1 LTPEEEDAILLAE
14 SYGFDLSF
22 LTNSTKLKKKKY
34 KVPSK
39 TILKKEAT
47 IMAAI

>member
-1 LTPEEEDAILLAE
+1 LTPDEEDVILLAE
-14 SYGFDLSF
+14 SLGFDFNF
-22 LTNSTKLKKKKY
+22 LKQPAKPKKKY

-39 TILKKEAT
+39 PERKKEAT

>member
-1 LTPEEEDAILLAE
+1 LTPDDEDAILLAE

-22 LTNSTKLKKKKY
+22 LKSSTKLKKKKY

-39 TILKKEAT
+39 IELKKEAT